1 MVLQSNSMTAFFSFS
16 PIELEVIWLTLKVA
30 AISTLTTLPLAVW
43 ISWMLSRKKIPG
55 KALIESLI
63 TFPLVAPP
71 VVTGYILLMLFGRNG
86 ILGKWLFESLGITL
100 SFNFAALVIA
110 SVIVSMPLAVRTMKS
125 AFDLIDP
132 LYEQAS
138 RTLGASRIA
147 TFFRVSLP
155 LALPG
160 IISGMVLAFAR
171 CLGEFGATITFAG
184 NIQGKTQTIAL
195 MVYSNMQVPGKDLQ
209 VTRLVIVSI
218 VISIAAIILSEYFN
232 KQKRYLVR

>member
-1 MVLQSNSMTAFFSFS
+1 MNDIFSFS
-16 PIELEVIWLTLKVA
+16 SLELQVIWLTLKVA
-30 AISTLTTLPLAVW
+30 FVSTLLTLPFAVW
-43 ISWMLSRKKIPG
+43 ISWTLSRKKVPG
-55 KALIESLI
+55 KIFIESLI
-63 TFPLVAPP
+63 TLPLVAPP
-71 VVTGYILLMLFGRNG
+71 VVTGYVLLILFGRTG
-86 ILGKWLFESLGITL
+86 IIGRWLYESLGISV
-100 SFNFAALVIA
+100 SFNFAALVLA
-110 SVIVSMPLAVRTMKS
+110 SIIVSLPLAVRTIKS

-132 LYEQAS
+132 VYEQAS
-138 RTLGASRIA
+138 RTLGASKIA

-195 MVYSNMQVPGKDLQ
+195 MVYSNMQIPGQELQ

-218 VISIAAIILSEYFN
+218 LISIFAIVLSEYFN
-232 KQKRYLVR
+232 KRKRYLIR